1 MKAKFDLTRVFV
13 AVAIF
18 AALPMRTVV
27 LAEPADAQNGPA
39 VSPVVVV
46 MPSGGTGADIQVAL
60 DGLPAAGGEVV
71 LPAGDFEITRPVV
84 LRRSNQAL
92 CGVGSAT
99 VLRLADNADCPVIIM
114 GEPVNQPRMTINHLL
129 VSGLYIDGN
138 RLHQRH
144 ELWQL
149 PSERSEIRNN
159 GITVQLVSD
168 SVVKNVTCAHCRSG
182 GLVTTLVVRRM
193 TVQDFEAFDN
203 QFDGLACY
211 LTTDCRFVNLNL
223 HDNPDA
229 GISLDLAFNH
239 NWIINAVLTAND
251 LGIFM
256 RASSDNRFQ
265 NILIR
270 RSRRFGIFIAQTDVA
285 TPHGCQ
291 PLANS
296 QCTGNLFMFLQA
308 TNCGGPAFHVND
320 SSCTNNVVMDT
331 KAGADLHGELPPGTY
346 SAF

>member
-1 MKAKFDLTRVFV
+1 MMAKFDLTRGFV
-13 AVAIF
+13 TVAIF
-18 AALPMRTVV
+18 AALLMPTVFS
-27 LAEPADAQNGPA
+27 AEPADSQNELA
-39 VSPVVVV
+39 VNPVVVV
-46 MPSGGTGADIQVAL
+46 IQAGGTGADIQLAL
-60 DGLPAAGGEVV
+60 DSLPAAGGQVV

-84 LRRSNQAL
+84 LRRSNQTL

-99 VLRLADNADCPVIIM
+99 LLRLADNADCPVIIM
-114 GEPVNQPRMTINHLL
+114 GEPVNQPRTTIKHLL
-129 VSGLYIDGN
+129 VSGLHIDGN
-138 RLHQRH
+138 RLHQRY

-149 PSERSEIRNN
+149 ASERSEIRNN

-168 SVVKNVTCAHCRSG
+168 SMVKNVTCAHCRSG
-182 GLVTTLVVRRM
+182 GLVTTLGVRRM

-203 QFDGLACY
+203 EFDGLACY

-229 GISLDLAFNH
+229 GISLDLAFDH
-239 NWIINAVLTAND
+239 NCVINAVLTAND

-270 RSRRFGIFIAQTDVA
+270 HSRRFGVFIAQTDA
-285 TPHGCQ
+285 ASPHGWQ
-291 PLANS
+291 PLAHS
-296 QCTGNLFMFLQA
+296 QCTGNLFISLQA

-331 KAGADLHGELPPGTY
+331 KAGAALHGELTPGTY